1 MEEKMGQS
9 DAIVLT
15 TKLVDDFYNFGNM
28 KNILSLLDCSVVGF
42 GSQSM
47 EYAVGTAAV
56 TTLLREE
63 QKRIIPCK
71 IAKSHYREG
80 TSNKEVCTVMANVM
94 LRTMSTS
101 ALLLHC
107 LLIMYRQTEDGLKIV
122 GIHITRDIHHESTYR
137 MISSGMMNK
146 GMEHRLE
153 SKIMDVVTS
162 YVDCAYVIYQ
172 LNAQRTM
179 QFFSDEFWRM
189 MGYDSET
196 EFLLASSNKLLG
208 VVYEPDRKKIQNELT
223 RQLLRKSVY
232 QMEYRMMK
240 KDGSLIWIMECG
252 RRISADDGR
261 YTFNSIIT
269 DITPLKKT
277 RENLIYRVSYDDLTG
292 IYNKAAFYQ
301 KAQELIQAHPQET
314 FEILRVDVERFKV
327 INDLFGEEMGD
338 RLLKYIA
345 NLFEQIQIPCCVYG
359 RVHSDNFVLCF
370 PIGNNNRQ
378 TLISEMQA
386 KIARFSLDYKIILC
400 FGVYRVMEKNLPMS
414 VMCDRANLALNKA
427 KGNYLMV
434 CGEYDEKMRQS
445 IVLEQAIINEMN
457 DALLNE
463 EFVLYLQPK
472 YDLITEKIVGSE
484 ALVRWN
490 HPGRGLVSPAEFIP
504 IFERNGFILKLDQYV
519 WESTCKLIRKWLDAG
534 VRPLPISV
542 NVSRI
547 DLYSANLCG
556 ILKNLIKKYDI
567 PSSLLELELTESAY
581 TENPHQIIKIT
592 KQLQEAGFVIL
603 MDDFGSGYS
612 SLNMLKD
619 VSVDILKIDL
629 HFLDSSDKSGRGGN
643 ILNSIVRM
651 AKWLKMPV
659 IAEGVETQQQ
669 VEFLRTIGCTR
680 VQGYYY
686 SRPIPVDAYELLSGK
701 ADDPEIKQ
709 RWLDASDTED
719 IWNPNAQ
726 FNLLFNSIN
735 GGIGLYELSSSGLE
749 ALRVNDGYLD
759 MFGYDKESFY
769 ARGRQVMDYIH
780 EEDRVA
786 FMDMLQ
792 CSLTHEPTAAP
803 AQCHIRRWRD
813 NGKMMW
819 LHVRASAIVTE
830 KDRQLFYLAM
840 EDITALQN
848 KTMELETLF
857 DNIPAGFGVYEL
869 RGDTLWAHF
878 LSKGLYDLNDMTKE
892 EFMQTTGG
900 DLGQLLDEETMRFL
914 IREVKCSYIEKKT
927 KQIQY
932 SYRTRK
938 GENCQALAAFNT
950 IKGKDDCLR
959 CYVFLRKIGDSAAD
973 KEDIKK

>member
-1 MEEKMGQS
+1 MGQS

-15 TKLVDDFYNFGNM
+15 TKLVNDFYNFGNM
-28 KNILSLLDCSVVGF
+28 TNILSLLDCSVVGF

-47 EYAVGTAAV
+47 EYAVGVAAV
-56 TTLLREE
+56 KALLSEE
-63 QKRIIPCK
+63 QKRIMPCK

-80 TSNKEVCTVMANVM
+80 TSSKAACTVMANVM
-94 LRTMSTS
+94 LRTVSTS

-107 LLIMYRQTEDGLKIV
+107 LLVMYQQTENGLKIV

-146 GMEHRLE
+146 GMEHKLE

-172 LNAQRTM
+172 LNAQRAM

-189 MGYDSET
+189 MGYGSEA
-196 EFLLASSNKLLG
+196 EFLQVSKNMLFC

-240 KDGSLIWIMECG
+240 KDGSLIWVMECG
-252 RRISADDGR
+252 RRITDDDGR

-301 KAQELIQAHPQET
+301 KAQELIHANPQET
-314 FEILRVDVERFKV
+314 FEILRVNVERFKV

-345 NLFEQIQIPCCVYG
+345 RFFEQIKIPRCVYG

-370 PIGNNNRQ
+370 PVGNDNRQ
-378 TLISEMQA
+378 KLIAEMQA
-386 KIARFSLDYKIILC
+386 KLAGFSLDYKIILC
-400 FGVYRVMEKNLPMS
+400 FGVYRVMEKNLPVS

-457 DALLNE
+457 DALINE

-519 WESTCKLIRKWLDAG
+519 WESACKLIRKWLDEG
-534 VRPLPISV
+534 INPLPISV

-556 ILKNLIKKYDI
+556 ILTELIKKYDI

-581 TENPHQIIKIT
+581 TENPQQIIKIT
-592 KQLQEAGFVIL
+592 KKLQDAGFVIL

-629 HFLDSSDKSGRGGN
+629 HFLDNNDESGRGGN

-686 SRPIPVDAYELLSGK
+686 SRPIPVDDYELLSEK
-701 ADDPEIKQ
+701 EEAVPRIKEIL
-709 RWLDASDTED
+709 LDTSDTSDTED

-780 EEDRVA
+780 EADRVA

-792 CSLTHEPTAAP
+792 CSLTREKAAG
-803 AQCHIRRWRD
+803 AQCRIRRCCD
-813 NGKMMW
+813 NGRTMW

-840 EDITALQN
+840 EDITELQD

-869 RGDTLWAHF
+869 RDGTLWAHF
-878 LSKGLYDLNDMTKE
+878 LSRGIYELNDMTKE
-892 EFMQTTGG
+892 EFMQATGG
-900 DLGQLLDEETMRFL
+900 DLGQLLDAETMRLL
-914 IREVKCSYIEKKT
+914 IRAVECSYIEKKT

-932 SYRTRK
+932 LYTTRTGESY
-938 GENCQALAAFNT
+938 QVLAAFNT
-950 IKGKDDCLR
+950 IKGEADHLL
-959 CYVFLRKIGDSAAD
+959 CYAFLRKLSDCAVEKAD
-973 KEDIKK
+973 KNE